1 MNAHD
6 AAEDAHNA
14 AEDVH
19 DATEDTD
26 SDSMSSSKWTD
37 LPDDPLEPMQ
47 EPGTAPWDLSI
58 SDTDFEKLTAGFKP
72 RYMEDRWAWDVDG
85 PDPDGNISVQIVQWS
100 IPKAAYVLHLK
111 RGENGSAKI
120 DSITWEQNMKG
131 IMVSEEQAKM
141 EIVYKCRA
149 QLHCDFEG
157 LPKYTWTEDSGV
169 TISDSA

>member
-1 MNAHD
+1 MMNAHD
-6 AAEDAHNA
+6 AA
-14 AEDVH
+14 
-19 DATEDTD
+19 EDTD

-37 LPDDPLEPMQ
+37 LPDYPLEPMR

-58 SDTDFEKLTAGFKP
+58 SDTDFEKLKAGYKP
-72 RYMEDRWAWDVDG
+72 RYMDDRWTWAVDG
-85 PDPDGNISVQIVQWS
+85 PDPDGNVSVQIIQWS

-120 DSITWEQNMKG
+120 DSITWEQKQSMTG
-131 IMVSEEQAKM
+131 HMVSEEQAKM
-141 EIVYKCRA
+141 QIVHKSRV

-157 LPKYTWTEDSGV
+157 LPKYTRKEDGWL